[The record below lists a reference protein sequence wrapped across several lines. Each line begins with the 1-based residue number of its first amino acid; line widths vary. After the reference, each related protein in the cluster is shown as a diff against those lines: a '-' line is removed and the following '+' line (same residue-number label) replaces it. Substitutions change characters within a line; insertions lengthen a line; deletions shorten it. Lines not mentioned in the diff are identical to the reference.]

1 MWAPQAD
8 SDPIVVAT
16 IADAIELVFGLLEM
30 PMRDG
35 ALMLLDA
42 RRRLVGVILDP
53 PPEVECLTAWAQS
66 SEGVNDF
73 CQTILVVVEDRIADG
88 PPTEQETAV
97 FEAMSRQA
105 LAHNVLMLDMILANP
120 DKVRSMAFA
129 TDPNCVWT
137 EPFEE

>member
-1 MWAPQAD
+1 
-8 SDPIVVAT
+8 
-16 IADAIELVFGLLEM
+16 
-30 PMRDG
+30 MRDG

-66 SEGVNDF
+66 TDGVTEF
-73 CQTILVVVEDRIADG
+73 CQTILVVVEDHIADG
-88 PPTEQETAV
+88 PPTEMETVV
-97 FEAMSRQA
+97 FDALSEQA
-105 LAHNVLMLDMILANP
+105 LAHSVLMLDMILANA

-137 EPFEE
+137 DPFEE